1 MKIVTIVGARP
12 QFVKAATV
20 SKVLRTRHHEFLVH
34 TGQHYDFVM
43 SDIFFKELSLPAPD
57 LNLGTGSGEQGAQTG
72 AMLREIERVLMD
84 QRPDAL
90 LVYGDTNSTLAGALA
105 AAKLDIPIAHVEA
118 GLRSFNRKM
127 PEEINRVVTDH
138 LSTWLF
144 APSEVSRA
152 NLEREGI
159 TSGVHIVGDIM
170 LDAVHLFR
178 EPAAAKSGFPQSL
191 GFGPDCYYLCTIHR
205 AENTDCSQNLE
216 CIFKAL
222 NMLPRPAVL
231 PLHPRTRKAM
241 ELAGIIPGKNV
252 RIVEPVGYL
261 DMLQL
266 VQNAACI
273 LTDSGG
279 VQKEA
284 YYLGRPCVT
293 LRAETEWVETVTEGW
308 NILAGTDPG
317 SIMNA
322 VQRLSGEL
330 PDRRPL
336 YGDGMSAGRMVSL
349 LESNGDLI

>member
-12 QFVKAATV
+12 QFVKAAAV
-20 SKVLRTRHHEFLVH
+20 SKVLRTRHREFLVH

-43 SDIFFKELSLPAPD
+43 SEIFFKELSLPTPD

-72 AMLREIERVLMD
+72 AMLQEIERVLID

-105 AAKLDIPIAHVEA
+105 AAKLNIPIAHVEA

-178 EPAAAKSGFPQSL
+178 EHAAAKSGFPQSL

-205 AENTDCSQNLE
+205 AENTDCSQSLE
-216 CIFKAL
+216 SIFKAL

-241 ELAGIIPGKNV
+241 LLAGIVPGENV

-266 VQNAACI
+266 IQNATCI

-279 VQKEA
+279 IQKEA
-284 YYLGRPCVT
+284 YYLGKPCVT

-308 NILAGTDPG
+308 NIVAGTDPG
-317 SIMNA
+317 SIINA
-322 VQRLSGEL
+322 VQRLSGVL

-336 YGDGMSAGRMVSL
+336 YGDGRSAGRMVSL
-349 LESNGDLI
+349 LESKGDRI